1 MALYTLA
8 DPHLSFGT
16 DKPMD
21 IFGGAWHGYVSAL
34 RENLSVLREG
44 DTLVIPGDLSWG
56 INLEQAEPDFR
67 FLASFPGRK
76 ILVKGN
82 HDLWWSTVTK
92 MRGFLE
98 EKGLENFEFLH
109 NNCFF
114 FEGVALCG
122 TRGWF
127 FEEEKGEAH
136 DAKIL
141 NRELSRLRASLEAA
155 KRSGAERIFCFMHYP
170 PVFGSYV
177 CEPVCALLQRYGV
190 ERLYYGH
197 LHAHSHRHA
206 FTGLRGGVHYT
217 LVSADY
223 LKFAPL
229 RIEL

>member
-8 DPHLSFGT
+8 DLHLSLGV

-21 IFGGAWHGYVSAL
+21 VFGAAWQGYQDAL
-34 RENLSVLREG
+34 RENLAILKEG

-56 INLEQAEPDFR
+56 IDLEQAEPDFR

-92 MRGFLE
+92 MRKFLT
-98 EKGLENFEFLH
+98 EKELEGFEFLH

-114 FEGVALCG
+114 YGDIALCG

-127 FEEEKGEAH
+127 FEEEKSAQH

-141 NRELSRLRASLEAA
+141 NRELCRLETSLKEAKKA
-155 KRSGAERIFCFMHYP
+155 HAESIYCFMHYP
-170 PVFGSYV
+170 PIYGRYT
-177 CEPVCALLQRYGV
+177 CPPILKLLSDYGV

-197 LHAHSHRHA
+197 LHSQSHKSA
-206 FTGLRGGVHYT
+206 FVGEYEGTQHF

-223 LKFAPL
+223 LKFKPL
-229 RIEL
+229 LIKE

>member
-1 MALYTLA
+1 MALYVLA

-21 IFGGAWHGYVSAL
+21 VFGGAWHGYVGAL
-34 RENLSVLREG
+34 RQNLAVLRAD

-56 INLEQAEPDFR
+56 INLQQAEPDFR
-67 FLASFPGRK
+67 FLAAFPGRK

-92 MRGFLE
+92 MQGFLQ
-98 EKGLENFEFLH
+98 EKEIENFAFLH
-109 NNCFF
+109 NTCFF
-114 FEGVALCG
+114 YGDIALCG

-141 NRELSRLRASLEAA
+141 NRELSRLRVSLEAA
-155 KRSGAERIFCFMHYP
+155 KNSGARRIFCFMHYP
-170 PVFGSYV
+170 PVFGSYI

-206 FTGLRGGVHYT
+206 FTGIRNGIQYA

-229 RIEL
+229 RIEP

>member
-1 MALYTLA
+1 MALYVLA

-21 IFGGAWHGYVSAL
+21 IFGGAWNGYIDAL
-34 RENLSVLREG
+34 RQNLAVLRQE
-44 DTLVIPGDLSWG
+44 DTLVIPGDLSWAM
-56 INLEQAEPDFR
+56 NLAQAEPDFR

-82 HDLWWSTVTK
+82 HDLWWTTVKK
-92 MRGFLE
+92 MQAFLQDRELEGFA
-98 EKGLENFEFLH
+98 FLH

-114 FEGVALCG
+114 YEDVALCG

-127 FEEEKGEAH
+127 YEEEKGGAH

-155 KRSGAERIFCFMHYP
+155 KKAGAQRIFCFMHYP
-170 PVFGSYV
+170 PVFGSYI
-177 CEPVCALLQRYGV
+177 CEPVCALMQRYGA

-197 LHAHSHRHA
+197 LHGHSHRKA
-206 FTGLRGGVHYT
+206 FTDIRDGVQYA

>member
-8 DPHLSFGT
+8 DLHLSFGV

-21 IFGGAWHGYVSAL
+21 IFGGAWQGYTRAL
-34 RENLSVLREG
+34 RENLAVLRED

-56 INLEQAEPDFR
+56 INLQQAEPDFR

-82 HDLWWSTVTK
+82 HDLWWGTVSK
-92 MRGFLE
+92 MQGFLQ
-98 EKGLENFEFLH
+98 EKGLKNFEFLH

-114 FEGVALCG
+114 YEDVALCG

-127 FEEEKGEAH
+127 FEEEKGGAH

-141 NRELSRLRASLEAA
+141 NRELSRLRTSLDAA
-155 KRSGAERIFCFMHYP
+155 KKSGAERIFCFMHYP
-170 PVFGSYV
+170 PVFGSYI
-177 CEPVCALLQRYGV
+177 CQPVCALLQRYGV

-197 LHAHSHRHA
+197 LHAQSHRSA
-206 FTGLRGGVHYT
+206 FTGCHAGVQFV

-223 LKFAPL
+223 LKFSPL
-229 RIEL
+229 QIQL